1 MVSQS
6 FESET
11 KDLSIR
17 RTRKK
22 NLTKYCDNS
31 HGRNERIKQAKGTK
45 KVKAKPRLV
54 GVNKKLA
61 WIYRN
66 DLVASLELVV
76 SHVRGQRKMDANW
89 MEHARSLFIYL
100 KKNKKNEER
109 KSSSSSH
116 FAMV

>member
-1 MVSQS
+1 M
-6 FESET
+6 
-11 KDLSIR
+11 
-17 RTRKK
+17 
-22 NLTKYCDNS
+22 TKYCDNS

-89 MEHARSLFIYL
+89 MKHARSQHQTTFLAYAI
-100 KKNKKNEER
+100 K
-109 KSSSSSH
+109 
-116 FAMV
+116 M

>member
-89 MEHARSLFIYL
+89 MKHARSQHQTTFLAYAI
-100 KKNKKNEER
+100 KI
-109 KSSSSSH
+109 
-116 FAMV
+116 